1 MTAVLAVVVVVFAV
15 LAVAMVAAVGD
26 GVFAQARSA
35 AALCRSGRVVRPAGV
50 VAPPTIPAGTNEVT
64 S

>member
-1 MTAVLAVVVVVFAV
+1 MTAVFAVVVVVFAS
-15 LAVAMVAAVGD
+15 LVGD
-26 GVFAQARSA
+26 GVFALARSA